1 VTVRSLTDLWSLQG
15 KVALVT
21 GAGRGLGLAI
31 SRRLSEAGASLVIN
45 DLDATRARE
54 VADDLTRRSA
64 AASPAPGDIASDDD
78 ARAIVE
84 HAIKAFGRV
93 DILVNNAGIV
103 PLQALEQMSRAEW
116 DRLMAVNV
124 RGALTC
130 TDLVS
135 KRMIEQGTG
144 GSIINILSVGAVRP
158 LQAELIAYC
167 ASKAALHMS
176 TQIHAR
182 SLAPHRIRVNGLLP
196 TVMRT
201 DSTADIPDLHIPSV
215 PLGRLVEPDEVARGA
230 VFLASDMAEFVT
242 GITLPVDG
250 GRLIG

>member
-1 VTVRSLTDLWSLQG
+1 VRSLADLWSLRG
-15 KVALVT
+15 KVALVS
-21 GAGRGLGLAI
+21 GSGRGLGLAI
-31 SRRLSEAGASLVIN
+31 ARRLSEAGASVVIN
-45 DLDATRARE
+45 DLDEKRART
-54 VADDLTRRSA
+54 VADELAHGGA
-64 AASPAPGDIASDDD
+64 AASAAPGDIASDDD
-78 ARAIVE
+78 ARIVID
-84 HAIKAFGRV
+84 HTLKTFSRI

-103 PLQALEQMSRAEW
+103 PLQQFDQMSRLEW

-130 TDLVS
+130 IDLAA
-135 KRMIEQGTG
+135 KRMIEQGDG
-144 GSIINILSVGAVRP
+144 GSIINVLSIGAVRP

-176 TQIHAR
+176 TQVLAR
-182 SLAPHRIRVNGLLP
+182 SLAGHRIRVNGLIP

-201 DSTADIPDLHIPSV
+201 DSTAKIPDLRMPTV

-242 GITLPVDG
+242 GISLPVDG
-250 GRLIG
+250 GRLVE